1 MKITKLKWPECA
13 IHHDLVGLR
22 SLMGGP
28 MNFGGTDPANIIL
41 EAAMS
46 GPIVKKR
53 VRRCKPER
61 LVTRLNNGVK
71 PPTYR
76 HNPTRRRQPRQF
88 VAKIGAAADYQCH
101 VLT

>member
-1 MKITKLKWPECA
+1 MKITKLVWPERA

-53 VRRCKPER
+53 VRRRKPKG
-61 LVTRLNNGVK
+61 LISRLNNGVE
-71 PPTYR
+71 PPADR
-76 HNPTRRRQPRQF
+76 HDPTRRRQPRQF
-88 VAKIGAAADYQCH
+88 VA
-101 VLT
+101 